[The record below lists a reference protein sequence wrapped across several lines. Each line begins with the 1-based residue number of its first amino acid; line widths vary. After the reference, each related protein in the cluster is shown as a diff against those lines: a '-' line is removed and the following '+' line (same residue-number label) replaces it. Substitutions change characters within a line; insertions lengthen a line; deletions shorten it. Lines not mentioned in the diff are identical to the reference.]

1 MHRSIIVAIAALALA
16 ACGQVSTVEEAAPF
30 DEEPAAIAPGAEF
43 CEEVERAVTPEECAI
58 LNELARRVQPGW
70 GSFKAPETMTRGETE
85 LVVLAV
91 SRRAYVPPPDPFDEL
106 DIVKQARSV
115 IQSAQARQIDTANAP
130 DFAPLEQAL
139 AERDA
144 ARVEAALPEA
154 RNGLMRLDRAA
165 PPPAPPPAQQAPGAA
180 PVGEEPDPAAEPE
193 PQAPATEEETTSE
206 TAPEADD
213 GRGVDS
219 EEIAPEEVVVEEEPE
234 APAQTPRDMVE
245 TVPGVLSEFEPMT
258 GRFMRANLN
267 ADVGFEITALSPAAQ
282 EVTEDGVT
290 TWRWRVRATEDGS
303 RQLELETVVE
313 GCLDDART
321 RCYLLESTRYQHPV
335 TVSVGWW
342 GKFLDWLKELPDILK
357 IITAAVVALT
367 SLVAAIFGLRA
378 AFRKGSGADKTP
390 EAELPTPEPPS

>member
-30 DEEPAAIAPGAEF
+30 EEEPAAIAPGAEF

-91 SRRAYVPPPDPFDEL
+91 SRRPYVPPPDPFDEL
-106 DIVKQARSV
+106 AIVHEAWSILRTA
-115 IQSAQARQIDTANAP
+115 QSEGIDTANSES
-130 DFAPLEQAL
+130 FAPVERAL
-139 AERDA
+139 AIRDP
-144 ARVEAALPEA
+144 VQLEAALPEA
-154 RNGLMRLDRAA
+154 RNAISRLAHAA
-165 PPPAPPPAQQAPGAA
+165 PPPSPPPAAAQPAPGAGPA
-180 PVGEEPDPAAEPE
+180 EQEPDPAAAPE
-193 PQAPATEEETTSE
+193 PAAPVTEEETASE
-206 TAPEADD
+206 TVPEVED
-213 GRGVDS
+213 GRGVDDQ
-219 EEIAPEEVVVEEEPE
+219 EVAPEEVVVGEEPE

-267 ADVGFEITALSPAAQ
+267 ADQGFEITALSPAAQ

-290 TWRWRVRATEDGS
+290 TWRWRVRATEDGA

-313 GCLDDART
+313 GCLDDARA

-335 TVSVGWW
+335 SVSVGWW

-378 AFRKGSGADKTP
+378 AFRKGNGADKTP
-390 EAELPTPEPPS
+390 DAEPPTAET